1 MLGGALAV
9 TSLIAAAAAAAF
21 AVKRRRRDKDL
32 LCKKEVKDLSFILQ
46 NPSSTFHQNT
56 WSH

>member
-9 TSLIAAAAAAAF
+9 TSLIAAAAAF